1 MGEGQEP
8 AGWTHSNLNAAEVS
22 MTQQWVCGYH
32 TGWASMFLSCLCRG
46 TESRSIHGL
55 DGQKTCSNL
64 SANAPSFLSQTRA
77 HLRLVSSFCQG
88 VLTEWQSCALCYPP
102 THCICEFSS
111 GGGGGYP
118 RALYCYQ
125 ESCGDRV
132 IWVTGRSGERSVTC
146 AHTPH
151 VPGKELLMG
160 KSLIKVKRNEASLS
174 LSWSWKCK

>member
-102 THCICEFSS
+102 THCICEEFSL
-111 GGGGGYP
+111 GGGGG
-118 RALYCYQ
+118 L
-125 ESCGDRV
+125 GV

-151 VPGKELLMG
+151 VTGKELLMG

>member
-111 GGGGGYP
+111 GGVGVIPGHFT
-118 RALYCYQ
+118 ATKSHVETEWSEWQ
-125 ESCGDRV
+125 EEAGTDLLLV
-132 IWVTGRSGERSVTC
+132 
-146 AHTPH
+146 HT
-151 VPGKELLMG
+151 LLMFLE
-160 KSLIKVKRNEASLS
+160 KNF
-174 LSWSWKCK
+174 SWANLR

>member
-88 VLTEWQSCALCYPP
+88 VLTEWQSVLCVIPQR
-102 THCICEFSS
+102 TAFVSS
-111 GGGGGYP
+111 ARGGVGVIPGHFT
-118 RALYCYQ
+118 ATKSHVETEWSEWQ
-125 ESCGDRV
+125 EEAGTDLLLV
-132 IWVTGRSGERSVTC
+132 
-146 AHTPH
+146 HT
-151 VPGKELLMG
+151 LLMFLE
-160 KSLIKVKRNEASLS
+160 KNF
-174 LSWSWKCK
+174 SWANLR